1 MNLINIGQICRL
13 SANYMI
19 QIHNFTFSPFLEN
32 TYVLYDET
40 KEAIIVD
47 PGCYEQAEREELAE
61 FIKASDLKIVKLIN
75 THCHIDHVFG
85 NAWVK
90 KKYNVELTIHPEDE
104 ATLRSVEVY
113 APAYGFTGYETS
125 QADHFYEEGDV
136 VNFGNSELEVI
147 FTPGHAPGHVVLVNR
162 EQKICIG
169 GDVLFDG
176 SIGRTDLPGG
186 DFDLLIKS
194 IHEKLFQL
202 DNDVEVYPG
211 HGGTTTIGKE
221 KANNPFCAV

>member
-1 MNLINIGQICRL
+1 
-13 SANYMI
+13 MI
-19 QIHNFTFSPFLEN
+19 QIQNFVFSPFMEN

-40 KEAIIVD
+40 NEAIIVD
-47 PGCYEQAEREELAE
+47 PGCYEQAEKDELVD
-61 FIKASDLKIVKLIN
+61 FIESKGLKVTKLIN

-85 NAWVK
+85 NAFVK
-90 KKYNVELTIHPEDE
+90 KKFQVSLFIHPEDE

-113 APAYGFTGYETS
+113 APAYGFQNYETS
-125 QADHFYEEGDV
+125 EADEFFQEGEQII
-136 VNFGNSELEVI
+136 FGNSSLDI
-147 FTPGHAPGHVVLVNR
+147 LFTPGHAPGHVVLLNE

-186 DFDLLIKS
+186 DFDTLIKS
-194 IHEKLFQL
+194 IHEKLFTL
-202 DNDVEVYPG
+202 SDDFTVYPG

-221 KANNPFCAV
+221 KVSNPFCSISK